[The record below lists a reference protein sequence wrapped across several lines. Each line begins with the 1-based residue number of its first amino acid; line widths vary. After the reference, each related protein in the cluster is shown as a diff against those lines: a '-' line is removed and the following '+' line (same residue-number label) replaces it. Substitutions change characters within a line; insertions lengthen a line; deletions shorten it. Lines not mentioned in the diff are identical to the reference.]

1 MKINKKLM
9 STTLCGALIL
19 TIGISLSYGTTA
31 QKPSK
36 KEQLETLKSQEKEEK
51 DKLERMP
58 SNTLEEVEK
67 QNEQGD
73 KVKQL
78 GIKVGKLDKEVNP
91 IDPKAELKELIISY
105 NNILDVKMSFNESNA
120 MKAQDKSAWKKANE
134 ILGQKKQTL
143 AQIEKDLKEGNKPI
157 ETLTEEFEN
166 LRKVEELNP

>member
-1 MKINKKLM
+1 MKINKRLIV
-9 STTLCGALIL
+9 TTICGALVL
-19 TIGISLSYGTTA
+19 GIGVSLSYDTIA

-36 KEQLETLKSQEKEEK
+36 KEQLETLKTQEKEEK
-51 DKLERMP
+51 SKLKRMP
-58 SNTLEEVEK
+58 RDTQDEIESL
-67 QNEQGD
+67 NEQAD
-73 KVKQL
+73 KVKQI
-78 GIKVGKLDKEVNP
+78 GIEVGKLDKEVNP
-91 IDPKAELKELIISY
+91 VDPKARLKELIISY

-120 MKAQDKSAWKKANE
+120 MKAQDKSDWKKANE

>member
-1 MKINKKLM
+1 MVQPHKNPAKKNNWKHLNH
-9 STTLCGALIL
+9 
-19 TIGISLSYGTTA
+19 
-31 QKPSK
+31 K
-36 KEQLETLKSQEKEEK
+36 EKEEK